1 MRPPERTP
9 RSRPRLGALFGC
21 ALCALFWAPACAP
34 VEPLSRDSLVATR
47 QIAEAI
53 PKGAAEGRA
62 TKTLTDRGFTLSRL
76 SSEQGANHLVVATF
90 TTKDTMWQVGLVFVE
105 AKVAATTVT
114 VTDLNAGPK

>member
-1 MRPPERTP
+1 MRPAEIALL
-9 RSRPRLGALFGC
+9 SRPRLAVLLGLAL
-21 ALCALFWAPACAP
+21 LCASACTR
-34 VEPLSRDSLVATR
+34 VEPLSRDQRIATR

-53 PKGAAEGRA
+53 PKGASEGRA

-90 TTKDTMWQVGLVFVE
+90 TTKDTMWQVGLVLVE

-114 VTDLNAGPK
+114 VTDLNARPR